1 MRVQHLVGAIVLV
14 CASCGDNRGSS
25 NGTIV
30 ASVVGQAI
38 TTEQGGMAQ
47 ISVHLAVK
55 PSANVAVSVTSSKP
69 GEGKPTIEA
78 LTFTPE
84 NYDAPQTVTVKG
96 VDDNVIDGSQSYEIK
111 FGPALGAPYDGAS
124 TAVSLMNI
132 DDETAE
138 ILMTPAR
145 GFVTEEGGQTE
156 FAVVLASKPTA
167 NVTLT
172 VVSRDPGEGTL
183 SPTTLVLTPDNW
195 NAPQVVTIT
204 GVDDNLQD
212 GRQAFEVAIS
222 SVVSDDPNYNNA
234 LLPLP
239 ISVDNIDNDTA
250 GFIVTQP
257 AGAVTESGGQATV
270 SVRLTTQPTA
280 DVTVHY
286 SSSDTGEGTVSPAQ
300 LTFTAANW
308 NAPQDILITGVDD
321 SVKDGNQAFQ
331 IAFAATTSADP
342 SYAALQ
348 PNNVNVTTLD
358 DETAGVIVTAIDI
371 VTGEDGAQAT
381 LTVQLQSQPTA
392 DVMIAYSSSNPS
404 EGVAS
409 GTLHFTPANWNA
421 PQTITVT
428 GQDDAVQDG
437 NQLYHID
444 FGPAVSTDL
453 DYAGMATASVVMTNI
468 DDDTAGVAVS
478 PISQDTSEAG
488 GQATFTVVLNSQPT
502 ADVTVTLQSDDTS
515 EGTVAPT
522 SLLFT
527 AANWNAPQTV
537 VVTGQNDDVADGNQP
552 YQIDFV
558 AVTSTDLAYNGLV
571 PPNVDVVNTDNDTAG
586 ITVSA
591 VSQNTSETGAQATF
605 TVVLNSQP
613 TATVTIAL
621 VSDDP
626 SEGAIA
632 PGALVFTPGD
642 WNAPQTVT
650 VTGQNDDVADGNQ
663 PFQVD
668 FTAVTSA
675 DPAYNGQLPANVDVI
690 NTDDD
695 SAGIAVTLLTS
706 PTTEGGGQA
715 TFSVVLTSEPTA
727 AVTLAFNTDD
737 ASEGIPDVVS
747 VTFDVA
753 HWNAPQ
759 IVTITGVDDAVDDG
773 DQPYNIVFSAA
784 TSADANY
791 NGIMP
796 ANVALTNSDDDTA
809 NIIVGP
815 ASGNTTEAGGTA
827 TFTVRLASQPTGD
840 VTIDL
845 NSNDTSEGTVNP
857 LQLTFNAGN
866 WSMPQT
872 VTVTGQ
878 DDAIAD
884 GDIAYQIAFTAVTS
898 TDPNYN
904 GQIPT
909 SVALVNVNDDPVTAC
924 GVNLLK
930 NAESGGTARVVEY
943 TQANGYSAYRS
954 SLGTTCSEAWFALG
968 TLCDQPADTDSQV
981 NSTKSDNNSGATW
994 STQSNSPGR
1003 GILVIDIGAAVDFD
1017 KLQAYQMFSDGKM
1030 THVRF
1035 AIHPATASTPPP
1047 ATDAGWVPLSPGF
1060 ETVGPGAVAG
1070 NTVSQPTNYY
1080 YGPQRTRY
1088 LRVEARND
1096 GSFGF
1101 GNWLEIRSIKMFNLS
1116 CQRSCPAVLSAN
1128 PAAPSGIYTV
1138 APPGVPAFDVFC
1150 DMSDGGG
1157 WTKIVQYTG
1166 GSYAITTNAVGAIA
1180 ATTNGGDAKLSDAQI
1195 NALRALSGGTVTY
1208 RIKGSL
1214 STSSAYVQSN
1224 GTYVDTAPGF
1234 GFGNSSTNTVR
1245 ACVATSFASCSLQ
1258 NAAALTWLDLLHQG
1272 ISGGGETCNRYFTGH
1287 ASGASNAH
1295 CWSPMSTTERCV
1307 SGGASCNPA
1316 PYPAHPSAEIFMR
1329 P

>member
-1 MRVQHLVGAIVLV
+1 MRVQHLVGAFVLV
-14 CASCGDNRGSS
+14 CASCGDNTGSS
-25 NGTIV
+25 TGTIV
-30 ASVVGQAI
+30 ASVVGPAI
-38 TTEQGGMAQ
+38 TTEQGGVAQ
-47 ISVHLAVK
+47 IAVHLGVK
-55 PSANVAVSVTSSKP
+55 PSGSVAVSVTSSKP
-69 GEGKPTIEA
+69 GEGKPTLETV
-78 LTFTPE
+78 TFTPE
-84 NYDAPQTVTVKG
+84 NFNAPQTVTVKG
-96 VDDNVIDGSQSYEIK
+96 VDDDAVDGSQSYEIK
-111 FGPALGAPYDGAS
+111 FGPATGAPYDGVS
-124 TAVSLMNI
+124 TAVSLRNV

-138 ILMTPAR
+138 ILMTPAA
-145 GFVTEEGGQTE
+145 GFVTEEGGQTQ
-156 FAVVLASKPTA
+156 FGVALASKPTA
-167 NVTLT
+167 SVTLT
-172 VVSRDPGEGTL
+172 VISRDPGEGTIA
-183 SPTTLVLTPDNW
+183 PTTLVFTPDNW
-195 NAPQVVTIT
+195 NAPQLVTIT
-204 GVDDNLQD
+204 GVDDDLQD

-222 SVVSDDPNYNNA
+222 SVVSDDPNYKNA

-257 AGAVTESGGQATV
+257 SGSVTESGGQVAV

-321 SVKDGNQAFQ
+321 SVKDGDQVFQ
-331 IAFAATTSADP
+331 VAFAATISADP

-348 PNNVNVTTLD
+348 PDNVNVTTLD
-358 DETAGVIVTAIDI
+358 DETAGVIVTDIDL

-381 LTVQLQSQPTA
+381 LTVQLQSQPSA
-392 DVMIAYSSSNPS
+392 DVTIAYSSSNPS
-404 EGVAS
+404 EGVATGVLS
-409 GTLHFTPANWNA
+409 FSSVNWNA
-421 PQTITVT
+421 PQTIIVT
-428 GQDDAVQDG
+428 GQDDAVADG
-437 NQLYHID
+437 NQLYQID

-453 DYAGMATASVVMTNI
+453 DYAGMAIAPVVLANV
-468 DDDTAGVAVS
+468 DDDTAGITVSAV
-478 PISQDTSEAG
+478 SQDTSEAG

-502 ADVTVTLQSDDTS
+502 ADVTISLQSDDAT
-515 EGTVAPT
+515 EGAIAPAA
-522 SLLFT
+522 LLFT

-537 VVTGQNDDVADGNQP
+537 VITGLNDDVADGNQP

-558 AVTSTDLAYNGLV
+558 TVTSADPAYNGVL
-571 PPNVDVVNTDNDTAG
+571 PPNVDVINTDNDTAG

-591 VSQNTSETGAQATF
+591 VSQDTTEAGGQATF

-613 TATVTIAL
+613 IANVTITL

-626 SEGAIA
+626 SEGAVA
-632 PGALVFTPGD
+632 SASLDFTPSD

-650 VTGQNDDVADGNQ
+650 ITGQNDDVADGNQ
-663 PFQVD
+663 PFQID

-675 DPAYNGQLPANVDVI
+675 DPAYNGQLPANVDVVNI
-690 NTDDD
+690 DDD
-695 SAGIAVTLLTS
+695 SAGIAIALLTS
-706 PTTEGGGQA
+706 PTSEAGGQA

-747 VTFDVA
+747 LTFDVA

-759 IVTITGVDDAVDDG
+759 IVTVSGVDDAVDDG
-773 DQPYNIVFSAA
+773 DQPYNIAFSAA
-784 TSADANY
+784 TSTDANY
-791 NGIMP
+791 SGLLP
-796 ANVALTNSDDDTA
+796 ANVALINSDDDTA
-809 NIIVGP
+809 NIVVSA
-815 ASGNTTEAGGTA
+815 ASSNTTEAGGTA
-827 TFTVRLASQPTGD
+827 TFTVRLATQPTHD

-845 NSNDTSEGTVNP
+845 NSDDTSEGTANP
-857 LQLTFNAGN
+857 LSLTFTSAN
-866 WSMPQT
+866 WSTTQT
-872 VTVTGQ
+872 ITVTGQ

-884 GDIAYQIAFTAVTS
+884 GDVAYQIAFTAVTS

-904 GQIPT
+904 GQIPS
-909 SVALVNVNDDPVTAC
+909 SVAVVNVDDDPVTAC

-930 NAESGGTARVVEY
+930 NSESGGAARVVEY
-943 TQANGYSAYRS
+943 TQADGYSAYRS
-954 SLGTTCSEAWFALG
+954 TIGTTCSEAWFALG

-981 NSTKSDNNSGATW
+981 NNTKSDNNSGATW

-1017 KLQAYQMFSDGKM
+1017 KLQAYQMFSDGKT

-1035 AIHPATASTPPP
+1035 AIHPATGSTPPP
-1047 ATDAGWVPLSPGF
+1047 ATDAGWVPLSSGF
-1060 ETVGPGAVAG
+1060 ETVGPGALAG

-1080 YGPQRTRY
+1080 YGPQHTRY

-1096 GSFGF
+1096 GSYGA

-1150 DMSDGGG
+1150 DMADGGG

-1166 GSYAITTNAVGAIA
+1166 GSYAITTNAVGTIA
-1180 ATTNGGDAKLSDAQI
+1180 TPTNGGDAKLSDAQI

-1224 GTYVDTAPGF
+1224 GTYIDTAPGF
-1234 GFGNSSTNTVR
+1234 GFGRSASNTVR
-1245 ACVATSFASCSLQ
+1245 ACVATAFAACSLQ
-1258 NAAALTWLDLLHQG
+1258 NAAPLTWLDLLHQG

-1287 ASGASNAH
+1287 SAGSSNAH